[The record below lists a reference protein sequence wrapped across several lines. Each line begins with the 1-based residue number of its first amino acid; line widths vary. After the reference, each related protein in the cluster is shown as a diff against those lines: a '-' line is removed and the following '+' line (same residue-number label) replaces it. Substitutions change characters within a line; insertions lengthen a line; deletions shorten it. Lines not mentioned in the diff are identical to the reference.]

1 MNKIKILMVFGN
13 TRMGGVQ
20 AFLLNV
26 LQNIDRSR
34 YKIDLA
40 INFEGEGGGVSEQF
54 CSLGCDIYFLPY
66 FKVYNYFYFVY
77 KWRQFL
83 KKHHYDIVHGHST
96 NSASVYLKVAK
107 EMGCATIAHSH
118 SGGYRGNK
126 IQQYVKKYFA
136 HAVGKVADYWFACSD
151 AAAIR
156 LFGDDYKAYAQ
167 YYSIPNA
174 IDVEK
179 YKFDAEKSDIIRSL
193 LGVRDGE
200 LLCGHVGTFSAPKN
214 HSFLIDVFAEIIKLN
229 PKAKLV
235 CCGAGS
241 LQKEIKDK
249 AERLG
254 ILDKIVFAG
263 VVMNA
268 NEYMMAMDVFIFP
281 SLFEGFPVSVIE
293 AESTGLPVIMSDT
306 ITDEVDLTNLIHRL
320 SLNDS
325 AEKWARCICDIK
337 RGNREEY
344 NKTITKSP
352 FNIKE
357 SVKLISKLY
366 DKMAIKA

>member
-1 MNKIKILMVFGN
+1 MILMVLGN

-54 CSLGCDIYFLPY
+54 RSLGCDIYFLPY
-66 FKVYNYFYFVY
+66 FKVYNYFYFVS
-77 KWRQFL
+77 KWKQFL
-83 KKHHYDIVHGHST
+83 KKYHYDIVHGHST

-107 EMGCATIAHSH
+107 GMGCATIAHSH

-126 IQQYVKKYFA
+126 IQQYIKKYYA

-156 LFGDDYKAYAQ
+156 LFGNNYKDYIRYYA
-167 YYSIPNA
+167 IPNA

-179 YKFDAEKSDIIRSL
+179 YKYNFEKANFIRSA
-193 LGVRDGE
+193 LGVKDGE
-200 LLCGHVGTFSAPKN
+200 FLCGHVGTFSTPKN
-214 HSFLIDVFAEIIKLN
+214 HSFLIDVFAEVIKLN

-235 CCGAGS
+235 CCGAGA

-254 ILDKIVFAG
+254 ILDNIIFAG

-293 AESTGLPVIMSDT
+293 AESTGLPVVMSDT
-306 ITDEVDLTNLIHRL
+306 ITTEVDMTNLIHRL

-325 AEKWARCICDIK
+325 AEKWARCICDISK
-337 RGNREEY
+337 ANRADY
-344 NKTITKSP
+344 NRIIVESQ

-357 SVKLISKLY
+357 SVKLISNLYEEMVNKPKL
-366 DKMAIKA
+366 

>member
-1 MNKIKILMVFGN
+1 MVLGN

-20 AFLLNV
+20 AFILNL

-54 CSLGCDIYFLPY
+54 RSLGCDIFFLPY
-66 FKVYNYFYFVY
+66 FKVYNYFYYVY
-77 KWRQFL
+77 KWKQFFR
-83 KKHHYDIVHGHST
+83 KHHYDIVHGHST

-107 EMGCATIAHSH
+107 EVGCATIAHSH
-118 SGGYRGNK
+118 SGGYRGNT
-126 IQQYVKKYFA
+126 IQQYIKKYYA
-136 HAVGKVADYWFACSD
+136 NAVGKVADYWFACSD

-156 LFGDDYKAYAQ
+156 LFGRNYSDYAH

-179 YKFDAEKSDIIRSL
+179 YKFDVEKATLIRKSL
-193 LGVRDGE
+193 DVKEGD
-200 LLCGHVGTFSAPKN
+200 LLCGHVGTFSVPKN
-214 HSFLIDVFAEIIKLN
+214 HVFLIDIFFEVVKLN
-229 PKAKLV
+229 PRAKLI
-235 CCGAGS
+235 CCGAGA
-241 LQKEIKDK
+241 LQNDIKEK
-249 AERLG
+249 AEKLG
-254 ILDKIVFAG
+254 LLDNIIFAG

-268 NEYMMAMDVFIFP
+268 NEYMMAMDVFVFP

-293 AESTGLPVIMSDT
+293 AESTGLPVVMSDT
-306 ITDEVDLTNLIHRL
+306 ITTEVDITNLVHRL

-325 AEKWARCICDIK
+325 AEKWAECICDLS
-337 RGNREEY
+337 RRNREEY
-344 NKTITKSP
+344 NKTIAKSEY
-352 FNIKE
+352 NIKE

-366 DKMAIKA
+366 DEMVDKQ